1 MYVSNLTQSLDF
13 SASETDTHLA
23 PPSLPFNLPLS
34 SPGMYLD
41 MPKQKNFDTNVE
53 PVKTED
59 YTSIPIDRANFA
71 NSNISNTSMDNGRT
85 DTYDQIIVEQAC
97 TPISDS
103 GVDPEQND
111 RTFKPSKIPV
121 LKAKHAES
129 SSSDTSSIKT
139 CTSPSTEDFDTNRA
153 LTAYS
158 AIPTSPITGK
168 KYRSPLS
175 APVKP
180 LDRSKKL
187 TNGTASNNN
196 SCDNSNNLVETTN
209 IAAKNKNV
217 TDELGSALSVAVAKS
232 ETNSGRNTPSFSANS
247 KPQSDT
253 SNEIKEHAN
262 PSEMLNLEKKPKFKW
277 MFGPHKNANVVR
289 IEFYFYVNNF
299 KIIFQ
304 RKKIYI

>member
-1 MYVSNLTQSLDF
+1 MYP
-13 SASETDTHLA
+13 DT
-23 PPSLPFNLPLS
+23 
-34 SPGMYLD
+34 
-41 MPKQKNFDTNVE
+41 PKQKNFDTNVE
-53 PVKTED
+53 PTKTEE
-59 YTSIPIDRANFA
+59 YTSVPVDRANFA
-71 NSNISNTSMDNGRT
+71 NSNISNTSVDNGRT
-85 DTYDQIIVEQAC
+85 DTYDQIITEQAC
-97 TPISDS
+97 TPVSDS

-139 CTSPSTEDFDTNRA
+139 CTSPSTEDFDTNRV

-168 KYRSPLS
+168 KYRSPFS
-175 APVKP
+175 VAAKP

-196 SCDNSNNLVETTN
+196 ASCDNSNNLIDASNVV
-209 IAAKNKNV
+209 AKNRNV
-217 TDELGSALSVAVAKS
+217 TDELGSAFSIAIAKS
-232 ETNSGRNTPSFSANS
+232 ETNSGRNTPSFSTNS
-247 KPQSDT
+247 KSLSDT

-262 PSEMLNLEKKPKFKW
+262 PTEMLNLERKPKFKW

-289 IEFYFYVNNF
+289 IEF
-299 KIIFQ
+299 
-304 RKKIYI
+304 